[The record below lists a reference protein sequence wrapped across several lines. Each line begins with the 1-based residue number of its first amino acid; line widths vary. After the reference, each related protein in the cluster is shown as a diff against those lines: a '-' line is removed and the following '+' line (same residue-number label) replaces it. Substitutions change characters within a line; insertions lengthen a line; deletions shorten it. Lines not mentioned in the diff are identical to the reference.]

1 MTDTYVDELSIR
13 KIACSIFSYVLKAVR
28 GAHWLLY
35 LVHVLCVPLS
45 AGLFESDKL
54 LFSFAMTTKIQEV
67 ESQLNHEELDFF
79 IKVQTLNK
87 AFYVIVQ
94 TGCRD

>member
-1 MTDTYVDELSIR
+1 M
-13 KIACSIFSYVLKAVR
+13 
-28 GAHWLLY
+28 LY
-35 LVHVLCVPLS
+35 LVYVLCVPLS

-79 IKVQTLNK
+79 IKVCEQTLSK
-87 AFYVIVQ
+87 ALYVDQMIV
-94 TGCRD
+94 

>member
-1 MTDTYVDELSIR
+1 M
-13 KIACSIFSYVLKAVR
+13 
-28 GAHWLLY
+28 
-35 LVHVLCVPLS
+35 PLS

-79 IKVQTLNK
+79 IKVCEQTLNE
-87 AFYVIVQ
+87 ALCVDRMVVQ
-94 TGCRD
+94 TGFRT

>member
-1 MTDTYVDELSIR
+1 ML
-13 KIACSIFSYVLKAVR
+13 
-28 GAHWLLY
+28 
-35 LVHVLCVPLS
+35 LS

>member
-1 MTDTYVDELSIR
+1 M
-13 KIACSIFSYVLKAVR
+13 
-28 GAHWLLY
+28 
-35 LVHVLCVPLS
+35 PLS

-87 AFYVIVQ
+87 AFYVDQMIV
-94 TGCRD
+94 